1 MTGKA
6 SSTSIHSGDQLDKL
20 SMDPAEETLASE
32 PAETH
37 EAAGPP
43 GQSRDDQ
50 ETLLERE
57 TPDPVV
63 VSLEPAMLRLE
74 TEPSGSSRPAMAVA
88 SSPQARLY
96 KAALYAEQTKFG
108 KPKNEYQM
116 TLAEVQADWVP
127 EDWDLLGIAPTVEE
141 DKALSAVQILLDRTG
156 YKGNLPQEKGISSI
170 GLQWSG
176 DLPRMV
182 FTWPE
187 YLEAYGLKR
196 NQKGDFPRHQETRA
210 KEALYSLKEPRR
222 LLYKRTRYVNGQRRH
237 DVIATEMPLI
247 FLYEGYLDL
256 TDSELAEVQ
265 AGARPERTNRIVLQ
279 PSPLLVDCLETFH
292 IYKPANLHQ
301 QIEDLIACKKGKQTR
316 PTRSHSLFIQ
326 LLHTVDFAEFKVSR
340 DRLVDTL
347 RLSKYREQRKLK
359 QAYRQIDECLEIAQ
373 ELGYVL
379 SYKEDALGMV
389 TMQLNPEKLSRVKAK
404 QERLLEREAAGRPSK
419 RASGQVA

>member
-6 SSTSIHSGDQLDKL
+6 SSTSIHGGDPLDKL
-20 SMDPAEETLASE
+20 SIDPVAESLSSE
-32 PAETH
+32 PAEALDIA
-37 EAAGPP
+37 EPP
-43 GQSRDDQ
+43 GQDRDDQ
-50 ETLLERE
+50 ETLLERKG
-57 TPDPVV
+57 PDPVV
-63 VSLEPAMLRLE
+63 VSLEPLRLRLE
-74 TEPSGSSRPAMAVA
+74 TEPSSPSGPAVV

-116 TLAEVQADWVP
+116 TLAEAQADWTP

-156 YKGNLPQEKGISSI
+156 YKGNLPQEKGISST

-176 DLPRMV
+176 DLPRIV
-182 FTWPE
+182 FSWPE

-196 NQKGDFPRHQETRA
+196 NQKGDFPRHQEARA
-210 KEALYSLKEPRR
+210 KEALYGLQKPRR
-222 LLYKRTRYVNGQRRH
+222 LLYKRTRYVSGQRRH

-347 RLSKYREQRKLK
+347 RLSKYRDQRKLR

-373 ELGYVL
+373 ELGFIL
-379 SYKEDALGMV
+379 SYQEDALGV
-389 TMQLNPEKLSRVKAK
+389 ITMQLNPERLSRVKAK
-404 QERLLEREAAGRPSK
+404 QEKLQEREAKQAAK
-419 RASGQVA
+419 RADGQVA